1 MEDRRL
7 ATTVVG
13 TVSVA
18 HFVSHVFLLAY
29 PPLFPL
35 LASEFDVSTARL
47 GLLVT
52 AIYVP
57 QLLLQ
62 LPLGE
67 AVDRI
72 GAKWVLVAGLFVTS
86 VSIGGSGLATTY
98 WMLLGFALMSGI
110 GQSVFHPADYALLE
124 SVTTPD
130 TEGTAFSA
138 HTFGGFAGFAAAPL
152 AIGTVGIAAGWDV
165 ALLAAGAV
173 GAVLAVAIGITMEP
187 VHTRRIRSDSEPDT
201 SSEDDV
207 TSTVDDADPT
217 SDGARSEANSETAGT
232 LRQFVAFLR
241 RTDLLLVFLF
251 YLVSMMA
258 LVGLQSFTT
267 VLAVEEYGLT
277 ESNANTLLTVHLT
290 STAVGV
296 IAGGPLANRASFRW
310 VVVGLFGLSAVSVW
324 TLVLVPVT
332 TGFAVALV
340 VLGLVGVLVGL
351 ALPSRDR
358 FANAVVDPDAVGKSF
373 GFFFTGLSLGAVIS
387 PALLGGIID
396 RWSAAVAF
404 LVVGLFLAVAA
415 SIVVVAAHRE
425 P

>member
-1 MEDRRL
+1 MGERRL
-7 ATTVVG
+7 ATIVVG
-13 TVSVA
+13 TVSIA

-35 LASEFDVSTARL
+35 LASEFDVSTAQL

-72 GAKWVLVAGLFVTS
+72 GAKWVLVTGLFVTS

-98 WMLLGFALMSGI
+98 WMLLGFAFVSGI

-152 AIGTVGIAAGWDV
+152 AIGTVGIALGWDV

-173 GAVLAVAIGITMEP
+173 GTVLAVGIAIAMDP
-187 VHTRRIRSDSEPDT
+187 VHTRRVRSDSEAGAST
-201 SSEDDV
+201 GDDPQ
-207 TSTVDDADPT
+207 S
-217 SDGARSEANSETAGT
+217 T
-232 LRQFVAFLR
+232 LRQFGAFIK

-267 VLAVEEYGLT
+267 VLAVEEYGFT

-290 STAVGV
+290 CTAFGV

-310 VVVGLFGLSAVSVW
+310 AVIGLFGLSAVGVW
-324 TLVLVPVT
+324 ALVLAPVT

-340 VLGLVGVLVGL
+340 ALGLVGLLVGV

-358 FANAVVDPDAVGKSF
+358 FANAVADPDAVGKSF

-387 PALLGGIID
+387 PALLGAIID
-396 RWSAAVAF
+396 QWSPSVAF
-404 LVVGLFLAVAA
+404 LVVGLFLLAAA
-415 SIVVVAAHRE
+415 SIVVVAVRHDR
-425 P
+425 